1 MTPPP
6 HPLSRRLLLVAAAC
20 SLWLAGC
27 ATVPGDGE
35 SAPPADPPATAAAA
49 AAIAA
54 SAPKDT
60 ELVQLPDAA
69 RAPGSA
75 EAAPAAEAPIDP
87 LRPDVR
93 VDLDDRLAHQDLWAR
108 VRNGFGM
115 PDLDNELVRKHEQW
129 YATRPDYVQRMTD
142 RGSRYLYHVM
152 EEVEKRGMP
161 SELALLPFIESAFNP
176 QAMSVANASGMWQ
189 FVPAT
194 GRDYDLTQNIF
205 RDDRRDVLAST
216 RAALDHL
223 QRLYKIFGDWQL
235 VLAAYNWGEGNVQKA
250 VARNQRAGLPTDYM
264 SLRMPDETRNYVP
277 KLQAVKNI
285 VVKPDAFGLALPQL
299 ANHPYFLSVPITR
312 DLDVDLAARLA
323 GLSTEEFKQ
332 LNPQLNKPVV
342 LAAGTPQV
350 LLPYDNANEFV
361 RNIQQHKGPMA
372 SWTAWVA
379 AKTLRPADAARQLGV
394 SEQLLRDVNR
404 IPPRMLVKAG
414 STLLVPR
421 TEQRAA
427 DVPEQVAENATIA
440 LAPDVPPPRK
450 LTLKAGRKGETVASV
465 ARRYKVS
472 AQQVAQWNDIAANG
486 RFKPGHAITVFVP
499 ANSRFA
505 AAPAADAPDAAPA
518 KGRPAH
524 AGKHVAATRKAV
536 SPAAKQVVATRK
548 GAPKVKAATSKPKV
562 KVAAAR

>member
-1 MTPPP
+1 MTAPP
-6 HPLSRRLLLVAAAC
+6 HPRCSARSRRPLLLPAAAAVL
-20 SLWLAGC
+20 LWLAGC
-27 ATVPGDGE
+27 ATVPGADVE
-35 SAPPADPPATAAAA
+35 AEPQPDPPATAAAA
-49 AAIAA
+49 AAVAA
-54 SAPKDT
+54 SAPQGA

-69 RAPGSA
+69 KPMPP
-75 EAAPAAEAPIDP
+75 AATHADAAEAPIDP
-87 LRPDVR
+87 LRPEVR
-93 VDLDDRLAHQDLWAR
+93 VDLEDRQAQQDLWAR
-108 VRNGFGM
+108 VRNSFGM
-115 PDLDNELVRKHEQW
+115 ADLDNELVRKHEQW

-142 RGSRYLYHVM
+142 RGGRYLYHII
-152 EEVEKRGMP
+152 EEVEKRGLP

-176 QAMSVANASGMWQ
+176 QALSVANASGMWQ
-189 FVPAT
+189 FMSAT

-223 QRLYKIFGDWQL
+223 QRLHKIFGDWQL

-250 VARNQRAGLPTDYM
+250 VARNQRAGLPTDVM

-285 VVKPDAFGLALPQL
+285 VVNPDAFGLALPQL

-312 DLDVDLAARLA
+312 DMDVELAAKLA

-361 RNIQQHKGPMA
+361 RNLQQHKGPLA

-379 AKTLRPADAARQLGV
+379 TKTLRPADAARQLGV
-394 SEQLLRDVNR
+394 SEQLLREINR
-404 IPPRMLVKAG
+404 IPPRMVVKAG

-421 TEQRAA
+421 TEHRAA
-427 DVPEQVAENATIA
+427 DVSEQVAENATIA

-465 ARRYKVS
+465 ARRYRVS
-472 AQQVAQWNDIAANG
+472 AQQVAQWNDIAAKG
-486 RFKPGHAITVFVP
+486 RFKPGEAITVFVP
-499 ANSRFA
+499 AGSRFA
-505 AAPAADAPDAAPA
+505 TAAKPAAKTRATKTVASMRKAAPSKRVAAKKPAPAA
-518 KGRPAH
+518 
-524 AGKHVAATRKAV
+524 
-536 SPAAKQVVATRK
+536 
-548 GAPKVKAATSKPKV
+548 KVKAAGKAKL
-562 KVAAAR
+562 KVAAN

>member
-6 HPLSRRLLLVAAAC
+6 HPRTRRQHWLWLQCAAVAGL
-20 SLWLAGC
+20 LWLAGC
-27 ATVPGDGE
+27 ATVPGEGE

-69 RAPGSA
+69 RPAGSA
-75 EAAPAAEAPIDP
+75 EAAAPAVEAPIDP
-87 LRPDVR
+87 LRPEVR
-93 VDLDDRLAHQDLWAR
+93 VDLDDRQAHQDLWAR

-115 PDLDNELVRKHEQW
+115 PELDNDLVRRHEQW

-142 RGSRYLYHVM
+142 RGARYLYHVM

-176 QAMSVANASGMWQ
+176 QALSVANASGMWQ

-223 QRLYKIFGDWQL
+223 QRLYKLFGDWHL

-250 VARNQRAGLPTDYM
+250 VARNQRSGLPTDYM

-285 VVKPDAFGLALPQL
+285 VTRPEAFGLALPQL

-312 DLDVDLAARLA
+312 DMDVELAAKLA
-323 GLSTEEFKQ
+323 GLSTDEFKQ

-361 RNIQQHKGPMA
+361 RNLPQHKGPLA

-379 AKTLRPADAARQLGV
+379 TKTLRPADAARQLGV
-394 SEQLLRDVNR
+394 SEQLLREVNR

-427 DVPEQVAENATIA
+427 DVPETVAENATIA
-440 LAPDVPPPRK
+440 LAPDVPPARK
-450 LTLKAGRKGETVASV
+450 LTLKAGRKGEAVASV

-472 AQQVAQWNDIAANG
+472 AQQVAQWNDIAPSG
-486 RFKPGHAITVFVP
+486 RFKAGQAIMVFVP
-499 ANSRFA
+499 AGSRVA
-505 AAPAADAPDAAPA
+505 AAQPAPSTRASKPAATARKAAPA
-518 KGRPAH
+518 K
-524 AGKHVAATRKAV
+524 HVAKKAV
-536 SPAAKQVVATRK
+536 
-548 GAPKVKAATSKPKV
+548 APKVKAAAARGKV
-562 KVAAAR
+562 KVAKEG